1 MSTPSS
7 NTTVITERPI
17 LERERTSWRR
27 ESPPM
32 VVSTGKVICFSTS
45 VGAIPPAWVRICT
58 WTFVTSGKASTGSL
72 FMAHRPAPTRRRV
85 AITTSNRCSSENL
98 RILSIIGLFLS
109 EFAFFEFRFQEEP
122 ALRRVPLPFFQTR
135 SDFHPASRLGSGRHF
150 PGNEFGVVPCDEQ
163 DLLPI
168 QFDDGLLGDGQH
180 RGAAKR
186 NGQLHRGEHPGLELP
201 PRVRHFDPRLHGPC
215 GFIHQIRDVGH
226 PPSEDVVGKGPDLY
240 GCRQAL
246 FDLR

>member
-7 NTTVITERPI
+7 NPTVSTERPI

-85 AITTSNRCSSENL
+85 ATTTSNRCSSENL
-98 RILSIIGLFLS
+98 RILSIMGLFLS
-109 EFAFFEFRFQEEP
+109 EFAFFQFRFQEEP
-122 ALRRVPLPFFQTR
+122 ALGRIPLSFFQAR
-135 SDFHPASRLGSGRHF
+135 GDLHPASPVGPGRHF
-150 PGNEFGVVPCDEQ
+150 PGDKFGVVPGDEQ
-163 DLLPI
+163 DLLPF
-168 QFDDGLLGDGQH
+168 QFAERLLGGPQH
-180 RGAAKR
+180 RGAGR
-186 NGQLHRGEHPGLELP
+186 GGGQLHRGEHLGLELP
-201 PRVRHFDPRLHGPC
+201 PRGRPLAPPLYGPR
-215 GFIHQIRDVGH
+215 GFIHQVRDVGH
-226 PPSEDVVGKGPDLY
+226 PPPEDALGEGPDLY
-240 GCRQAL
+240 RRRPG
-246 FDLR
+246 